1 MKQIIISAIITV
13 ILVSL
18 SSFGLYMLS
27 LQVLYESVIGA
38 VLLII
43 MALLIKPLMGWL
55 LNSDRGMKSGYD

>member
-55 LNSDRGMKSGYD
+55 LKVKHHLLLSI